1 MKRRPVAL
9 WLFASAFLVL
19 GMVGVGGVTRLT
31 RSGLS
36 IVEWSPVRGALLPRS
51 DAEWQRA
58 YTAYR
63 ASPEGR
69 LVNAHL
75 DVEGFKSI
83 FLVEWFHRLL
93 GRFVGVFFLLP
104 WVYFAARRAI
114 TRPEALRYLGWFA
127 AGGAQGALG
136 WFMVKSGLV
145 HHPHVSPY
153 RLTAHLLMALF
164 VLAGLTREALR
175 VAVPREE
182 LAPSGVS
189 RGPVHAFL
197 ALLVVTLGWG
207 GLMAGHKAGWVS
219 DTFPLMHGAL
229 FPAAVWHAVG
239 PAGLVSDSFLVHFT
253 HRTLGVAL
261 GCLGVWVF
269 LRARRG
275 VGPQRGAATAL
286 LGLVLLQVALGI
298 ATVLLHVPIALA
310 VAHQVNGAL
319 LLAATVAV
327 SYLQG
332 GRGEK
337 TSA

>member
-1 MKRRPVAL
+1 
-9 WLFASAFLVL
+9 
-19 GMVGVGGVTRLT
+19 
-31 RSGLS
+31 
-36 IVEWSPVRGALLPRS
+36 
-51 DAEWQRA
+51 
-58 YTAYR
+58 
-63 ASPEGR
+63 
-69 LVNAHL
+69 
-75 DVEGFKSI
+75 
-83 FLVEWFHRLL
+83 
-93 GRFVGVFFLLP
+93 
-104 WVYFAARRAI
+104 
-114 TRPEALRYLGWFA
+114 
-127 AGGAQGALG
+127 
-136 WFMVKSGLV
+136 
-145 HHPHVSPY
+145 
-153 RLTAHLLMALF
+153 
-164 VLAGLTREALR
+164 
-175 VAVPREE
+175 
-182 LAPSGVS
+182 
-189 RGPVHAFL
+189 
-197 ALLVVTLGWG
+197 
-207 GLMAGHKAGWVS
+207 
-219 DTFPLMHGAL
+219 MHGAL